1 MAGEIRLTADRLLQ
15 EVAAMQ
21 ATTSWNSLLL
31 DLSKA
36 QIQYHTDL
44 LAVE

>member
-1 MAGEIRLTADRLLQ
+1 MASAIRLTADQLIQ
-15 EVAAMQ
+15 EVAALQ

-36 QIQYHTDL
+36 QIQYHSDL
-44 LAVE
+44 LAA